1 MKKKNKEGYLILQEK
16 LKKLESDY
24 SATKERLRVYGYKDS
39 SENADWTAL
48 NEKLIICQSQI
59 DLLKNKMVEMNRED
73 DQTITYQ
80 IQETGEERTIRLTN
94 GETDP
99 DQGKISRISPLG
111 MALNHKKLGEIAE
124 IKIGQRKY
132 HIQILSIEEK

>member
-1 MKKKNKEGYLILQEK
+1 MKKKNREGYAVLQEK
-16 LKKLESDY
+16 LKKLESAY
-24 SATKERLRVYGYKDS
+24 SATKERLKTYGYKDS

-48 NEKLIICQSQI
+48 NEKLITYQSQI
-59 DLLKNKMVEMNRED
+59 DWLKNKMVEMNRED

-99 DQGKISRISPLG
+99 DKGKISRISPLG
-111 MALNHKKLGEIAE
+111 MALNNKKLGEVVE
-124 IKIGQRKY
+124 VEVGKEKYQIKILR
-132 HIQILSIEEK
+132 IEEK

>member
-1 MKKKNKEGYLILQEK
+1 
-16 LKKLESDY
+16 
-24 SATKERLRVYGYKDS
+24 
-39 SENADWTAL
+39 
-48 NEKLIICQSQI
+48 
-59 DLLKNKMVEMNRED
+59 MNRED
-73 DQTITYQ
+73 DKTITYQ